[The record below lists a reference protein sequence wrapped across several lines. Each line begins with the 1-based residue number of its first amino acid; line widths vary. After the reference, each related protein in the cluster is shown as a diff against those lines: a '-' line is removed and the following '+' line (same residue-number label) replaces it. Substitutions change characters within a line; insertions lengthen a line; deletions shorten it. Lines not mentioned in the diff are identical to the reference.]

1 MRRFLIGPA
10 GLACAAILACS
21 GGKGGGGLVSPPPG
35 PVATFQCDDSAAA
48 TDQVVL
54 RCGAQVAADVWRI
67 DVVIGVPTT
76 STDINGFVF
85 DVVYDPLLL
94 AYVPGS
100 ARAGTLL
107 ISDGGTQLFAAALEP
122 GHPGDL
128 AVGINRP
135 WAARGCGTGGAGRPV
150 PAGRANGGR
159 VRRRSG
165 PTGPAPRRGAGEC
178 TGRRRRRRPAAGG
191 KSGTPRPPGRRSGV
205 AGPDH
210 RGGNASGRSDPVAPR
225 RPGGA
230 TSGEH
235 RHDRRP
241 GGIAG
246 QGGGRAA
253 APSLRPG
260 TSAFRGRFGG

>member
-100 ARAGTLL
+100 ARAGTVL
-107 ISDGGTQLFAAALEP
+107 ISDGGPQLFAAALEP

-128 AVGINRP
+128 VVGINRP
-135 WAARGCGTGGAGRPV
+135 SADGG
-150 PAGRANGGR
+150 
-159 VRRRSG
+159 
-165 PTGPAPRRGAGEC
+165 
-178 TGRRRRRRPAAGG
+178 
-191 KSGTPRPPGRRSGV
+191 GV
-205 AGPDH
+205 AGILGHDLIM
-210 RGGNASGRSDPVAPR
+210 SFQIRSQ
-225 RPGGA
+225 
-230 TSGEH
+230 T
-235 RHDRRP
+235 
-241 GGIAG
+241 
-246 QGGGRAA
+246 A
-253 APSLRPG
+253 APFGPEFVRFEKTMAVDSAGAPIPGITFSDQLLLSLR
-260 TSAFRGRFGG
+260 